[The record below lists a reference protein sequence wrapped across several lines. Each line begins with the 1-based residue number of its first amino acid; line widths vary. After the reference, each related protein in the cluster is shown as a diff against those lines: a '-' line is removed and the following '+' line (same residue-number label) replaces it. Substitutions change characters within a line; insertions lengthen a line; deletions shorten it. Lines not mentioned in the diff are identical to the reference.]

1 VIVPRGRRP
10 RFPQGLGRR
19 LFVVVLIS
27 VTAAIALLTAAFNLV
42 LDARLDADAND
53 LLHARAS
60 SELQTLSV
68 HNGRLA
74 LTEAPDEA
82 TGDTQVW
89 VFAGTRVLEG
99 PARVV
104 PAIEREVRA
113 LIEGT
118 PARRDIGSTSTRLLA
133 VPVIDHGRR
142 LGTVVEALS
151 LAPYRQTRHD
161 ALIASLALA
170 AVLLLAVAGAA
181 RWIVAA
187 ALRPV
192 ARMTAAAQDWSEH
205 HPRRRFEL
213 GPVNDEITQLG
224 ATLDRLLDR
233 IADSLARER
242 RFSAEISHELRTP
255 LARLLTEAQL
265 ALRGERAQSEYR
277 EALQRI
283 VDSSRQLQRTLDT
296 LVAAARAEAAQAPG
310 SADANVVA
318 RAVADAAAD
327 NARRAGVSI
336 AVTEADG
343 PARVGAAPD
352 LLERILIPIVENACR
367 YGRSTVRVAVERED
381 SAVIRLDV
389 IDDGPGVAAHER
401 ERIFEPAVRGSAAAD
416 GSGAGLGLALARR
429 LARAAGGEIEAVPD
443 SGGGRFQV
451 RLPGRAG
458 SGLRSSR
465 GNRP

>member
-1 VIVPRGRRP
+1 MNAARGRRP
-10 RFPQGLGRR
+10 RVPLGLGRR

-42 LDARLDADAND
+42 LAARLDADAND
-53 LLHARAS
+53 LLRARAS
-60 SELQTLSV
+60 AELQTLSIR
-68 HNGRLA
+68 NGQLA

-82 TGDTQVW
+82 TGETQVW

-99 PARVV
+99 PTRVA

-113 LIEGT
+113 LVGGT
-118 PARRDIGSTSTRLLA
+118 QTRHDIASTSTRLLA
-133 VPVIDHGRR
+133 VPVVDHGRR

-151 LAPYRQTRHD
+151 LAPYNRTRHD

-170 AVLLLAVAGAA
+170 AVLLLAVAVAA
-181 RWIVAA
+181 RWVVAA

-192 ARMTAAAQDWSEH
+192 ARMTAAAEEWSEH
-205 HPRRRFEL
+205 HLRRRFEL

-255 LARLLTEAQL
+255 LARLLTQAQL
-265 ALRGERAQSEYR
+265 ALRGERAPGEYR

-283 VDSSRQLQRTLDT
+283 IDSARQLQRTLDT
-296 LVAAARAEAAQAPG
+296 LVAAARAEAAQVPG
-310 SADANVVA
+310 AADAN
-318 RAVADAAAD
+318 AVALAVAAATAEH
-327 NARRAGVSI
+327 ARREGVSI
-336 AVTEADG
+336 VVSEADG

-352 LLERILIPIVENACR
+352 LLERILTPIVENACR
-367 YGRSTVRVAVERED
+367 YGRSTVQVAVERE
-381 SAVIRLDV
+381 SGAVVRVEIV
-389 IDDGPGVAAHER
+389 DDGPGVTADER

-416 GSGAGLGLALARR
+416 GSGAGLGLTLARR
-429 LARAAGGEIEAVPD
+429 LAGVVGGEIEAVPD
-443 SGGGRFQV
+443 PGGGRFRV
-451 RLPGRAG
+451 RLPARAG
-458 SGLRSSR
+458 SRLRSSE
-465 GNRP
+465 GD